1 MRSLL
6 FDVRNYQDINPPLV
20 NIVNVARIITE
31 QIADTHSDCIIL
43 YIWVLD
49 LGSAGGPP
57 VMACISITCRN
68 KLWSPS
74 MN

>member
-31 QIADTHSDCIIL
+31 QIADTHSDRIIL

-49 LGSAGGPP
+49 LGSAGEPP
-57 VMACISITCRN
+57 
-68 KLWSPS
+68 LWLVYQ
-74 MN
+74 